1 MQTTVIY
8 KKMIIINISLIK
20 ITFIIDNNS
29 NNFDLQVY
37 NIKYIFKNSRC
48 IDIFKNNLLN
58 KNI

>member
-1 MQTTVIY
+1 
-8 KKMIIINISLIK
+8 MIIINISLIK